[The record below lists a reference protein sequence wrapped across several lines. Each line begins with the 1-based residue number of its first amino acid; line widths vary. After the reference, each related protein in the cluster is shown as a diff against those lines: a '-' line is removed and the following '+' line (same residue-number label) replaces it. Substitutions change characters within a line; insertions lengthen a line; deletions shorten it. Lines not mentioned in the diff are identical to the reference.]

1 MEKINIV
8 DANWH
13 CRLIENTGTEPF
25 YKPTIMT
32 SDDDFERVLADLLLV
47 DISRPTFD
55 ASYTLKKKLMSGSYG
70 TVFAGLHNLS
80 SKEFA
85 IKVVDRR

>member
-1 MEKINIV
+1 MRYSGVVWKT
-8 DANWH
+8 
-13 CRLIENTGTEPF
+13 LTQTF
-25 YKPTIMT
+25 YLDILKIMT
-32 SDDDFERVLADLLLV
+32 TDDEFEQALANLLLV
-47 DISRPTFD
+47 DKSRPTFD
-55 ASYTLKKKLMSGSYG
+55 TTYTLKRKLMSGSYG